1 MSALQ
6 ALSAARSAGVR
17 IRLDGDQL
25 DLSAE
30 QQPPENLLQLL
41 HRYKPELLRLLRPSL
56 EGWSAEDW
64 QAFFDERAAI
74 AEFDGGL
81 PRPQA
86 EARAFACCVAEWL
99 NRNTTPSVPGRC
111 LSCGGGERAGDPL
124 LPFGTDTSG
133 HVWSHRACWPAW
145 HRAREAEA
153 VAVLSSM
160 GIRAEALVLSAE
172 NQGVAIKG
180 QNSD

>member
-30 QQPPENLLQLL
+30 QQPPENLLELL

-74 AEFDGGL
+74 CEFDGGL
-81 PRPQA
+81 PRPEA

-99 NRNTTPSVPGRC
+99 NRKATQSSPGRC
-111 LSCGGGERAGDPL
+111 VACGGERPCDPL

-133 HVWSHRACWPAW
+133 HAWLHRACWPAW

-153 VAVLSSM
+153 VAALSLM
-160 GIRAEALVLSAE
+160 GI
-172 NQGVAIKG
+172 
-180 QNSD
+180 